1 MSIFKCKMCG
11 GTIEFN
17 PGDTVGVCD
26 SCGTKQT
33 LPRLDDDRRANLYDR
48 ANHFRRNND
57 FDKAAGIYEQ
67 ILNEDNTDAE
77 AYWSLVLC
85 HYGIEYVED
94 PQSHKRIPTV
104 NRAQF
109 TSVFDDDNYKSALH
123 YADGYQKELYE
134 DEAKA
139 INEIQKGILAIS
151 QKEEPFDVFICYKET
166 DNSGRRTQDSVLAN
180 DLYHQ
185 LTQEGFKVFFSRITL
200 EDKLGT
206 AYEPYIFAALNSAK
220 VMVVLGTKPEYFNA
234 VWVKNEWSRYLSLV
248 KNSNGKKMLIPA
260 YKDMDPYD
268 LPEEF
273 SHLQAQDM
281 SKLGFMQDL
290 IRGIKKIVSAG
301 ASKAEVKETVA
312 VGGNANE
319 ESLLK
324 RAFMF
329 LEDGDW
335 DSADEYCEKV
345 LDIDPENA
353 RAYLGKLMAECR
365 ACRMEDLQNCEQ
377 PFDGSGNYNK
387 ILRFAEPKLIET
399 LKGYIAHINERN
411 ENARLTGIYNRA
423 VSAMNEANSE
433 NGYKAAAEIF
443 KTVPGFKDAD
453 SLVEK
458 CLDNA
463 ETCRKDA
470 LYNSARSQMSQN
482 TISSYESA
490 IRMFESI
497 SGWKDADE
505 QIYACQKKIEELK
518 AKEEAERLE
527 AERKAEAERLERE
540 RKAEEH
546 RIAVEKRKKK
556 AKKVF
561 AIGTPI
567 VCACI
572 AFVLVLITV
581 IMPKQKYNQAMELI
595 SSGDYDSAY
604 ALLEEIGDK
613 ETIASNKY
621 DRAIKYIDSGDYK
634 TACILLNGL
643 SYRDSAEKLKSAK
656 QAQIKN
662 AKVGDIV
669 YFGTYEQD
677 NDTSNGKENI
687 EWRVLAKENSRV
699 LVISDKALDCQ
710 PYNSSYTEEVTW
722 ENCSL
727 RKWLN
732 GTFLNKAFSTEEQ
745 AQIQN
750 TTVSADNNPQYST
763 NPGNATTDKVFL
775 LSINEVEK
783 YFNSD
788 EARKCAPTAYAKAQ
802 GASTSDTF
810 KTPSG
815 AATCWWWLRS
825 PGDDQSSAA
834 YVYFG
839 GDVFEL
845 GNYVFSGLNAVR
857 PAMWI
862 TIDG

>member
-33 LPRLDDDRRANLYDR
+33 LPTTSDEIITNLHNRANTLR
-48 ANHFRRNND
+48 LKCE
-57 FDKAAGIYEQ
+57 FDKAEEIYNK
-67 ILNEDNTDAE
+67 ILEKNPDDAE
-77 AYWSLVLC
+77 AHWGIILC
-85 HYGIEYVED
+85 KYGIEYVED
-94 PQSHKRIPTV
+94 PKTYNRVPTCHRTSFDAILADEDYKAALA
-104 NRAQF
+104 NGDGAQR
-109 TSVFDDDNYKSALH
+109 
-123 YADGYQKELYE
+123 ELYE
-134 DEAKA
+134 EEAKK
-139 INEIQKGILAIS
+139 IDRIQKDILSIVHNE
-151 QKEEPFDVFICYKET
+151 KPFDVFICYKET
-166 DNSGRRTQDSVLAN
+166 DENGNRTQDSVIAN
-180 DLYHQ
+180 DIYHQ
-185 LTQEGFKVFFSRITL
+185 LTQEGFKVFYAAITL
-200 EDKLGT
+200 EDKVGQE
-206 AYEPYIFAALNSAK
+206 YEPYIFAALNSAK
-220 VMVVLGTKPEYFNA
+220 VMLVVGSKPEYFTA
-234 VWVKNEWSRYLSLV
+234 VWVKNEWSRFLKLIKTDRSKL
-248 KNSNGKKMLIPA
+248 LIPCYRNMDA
-260 YKDMDPYD
+260 YE

-273 SHLQAQDM
+273 AHLQAQDM
-281 SKLGFMQDL
+281 SKIGFINDL
-290 IRGIKKIVSAG
+290 VRGIRKVVADTDSQEKTVRES
-301 ASKAEVKETVA
+301 VA
-312 VGGNANE
+312 VNSGNANE

-335 DSADEYCEKV
+335 SAADEYCEKV

-365 ACRMEDLQNCEQ
+365 ACRMEDLQNCRQ
-377 PFDGSGNYNK
+377 PFDGNGNYNK

-463 ETCRKDA
+463 EICRKDA

-490 IRMFESI
+490 IRMLESI

-505 QIYACQKKIEELK
+505 QINTCQLKIKELK
-518 AKEEAERLE
+518 LE
-527 AERKAEAERLERE
+527 DE
-540 RKAEEH
+540 RKAEER
-546 RIAVEKRKKK
+546 RIAAEKAKKK

-561 AIGTPI
+561 IAIASVAC
-567 VCACI
+567 VCAV
-572 AFVLVLITV
+572 FLILLKTV
-581 IMPKQKYNQAMELI
+581 IIPKQRI
-595 SSGDYDSAY
+595 
-604 ALLEEIGDK
+604 
-613 ETIASNKY
+613 NK
-621 DRAIKYIDSGDYK
+621 IK
-634 TACILLNGL
+634 TAN
-643 SYRDSAEKLKSAK
+643 
-656 QAQIKN
+656 
-662 AKVGDIV
+662 VGDIIV
-669 YFGTYEQD
+669 FGTYEQD
-677 NDTSNGKENI
+677 NNISNGKENI
-687 EWRVLAKENSRV
+687 KWLVLAKENNRV
-699 LVISDKALDCQ
+699 LVISDKALDCK
-710 PYNSSYTEEVTW
+710 PYNQIWDYVTW
-722 ENCSL
+722 ETCSL

-732 GTFLNKAFSTEEQ
+732 NDFINAAFSDDEKAMIPTV
-745 AQIQN
+745 
-750 TTVSADNNPQYST
+750 TVSADKNPKYNT
-763 NPGNATTDKVFL
+763 NPGNATKDKVFL
-775 LSINEVEK
+775 LSIVETEK
-783 YFNSD
+783 YFTSA
-788 EARKCAPTAYAKAQ
+788 EARECILTEYAISN
-802 GASTSDTF
+802 GAWTSDSYTEGG
-810 KTPSG
+810 K
-815 AATCWWWLRS
+815 ATCWWWLRS

>member
-11 GTIEFN
+11 GTIEFEQ
-17 PGDTVGVCD
+17 GATVGVCD

-33 LPRLDDDRRANLYDR
+33 LPRLDDDRKANLYDR

-94 PQSHKRIPTV
+94 PQSRKRIPTV

-109 TSVFDDDNYKSALH
+109 TSIFDDDNYKSALH

-312 VGGNANE
+312 VGGNVNVE
-319 ESLLK
+319 PLLE

-335 DSADEYCEKV
+335 GEANEYCEKV
-345 LDIDPENA
+345 LDQDPKNA

-365 ACRMEDLQNCEQ
+365 ACRMEDLQNCRQ
-377 PFDGSGNYNK
+377 PFDGNGNYNK
-387 ILRFAEPKLIET
+387 ILRFADPKLIET

-411 ENARLTGIYNRA
+411 ENARLTGIYDSA

-453 SLVEK
+453 FLVEK

-463 ETCRKDA
+463 EICRKDA
-470 LYNSARSQMSQN
+470 LYNSARSQMNQN

-490 IRMFESI
+490 IRMLENI
-497 SGWKDADE
+497 PGWKDADE
-505 QIYACQKKIEELK
+505 QIYACKKKIEELK
-518 AKEEAERLE
+518 AKQEAERLE

-540 RKAEEH
+540 RKEEEH

-561 AIGTPI
+561 IAIASVAC
-567 VCACI
+567 VCAV
-572 AFVLVLITV
+572 FLILLKTV
-581 IMPKQKYNQAMELI
+581 IIPKQRI
-595 SSGDYDSAY
+595 
-604 ALLEEIGDK
+604 
-613 ETIASNKY
+613 NK
-621 DRAIKYIDSGDYK
+621 IK
-634 TACILLNGL
+634 TAN
-643 SYRDSAEKLKSAK
+643 
-656 QAQIKN
+656 
-662 AKVGDIV
+662 VGDIIV
-669 YFGTYEQD
+669 FGAYEQD
-677 NDTSNGKENI
+677 NNTSNGKEDI
-687 EWRVLAKENSRV
+687 EWLVLAKEDNKI
-699 LVISDKALDCQ
+699 LVISDKALDCK
-710 PYNSSYTEEVTW
+710 PYNQSRDYVTW
-722 ENCSL
+722 ETCSL
-727 RKWLN
+727 RNWLN
-732 GTFLNKAFSTEEQ
+732 NDFINAAFTAEER
-745 AQIQN
+745 AMIP
-750 TTVSADNNPQYST
+750 TVTVSADMNPEYNT
-763 NPGNATTDKVFL
+763 NPGNATKDKVFL
-775 LSINEVEK
+775 LSIVEAEK
-783 YFNSD
+783 YFTSD
-788 EARKCAPTAYAKAQ
+788 EARKCVPTEYAISN
-802 GASTSDTF
+802 GASTSDSYT
-810 KTPSG
+810 KG
-815 AATCWWWLRS
+815 GKATCLWWLRS
-825 PGDDQSSAA
+825 PGFDQFIAA
-834 YVYFG
+834 YVNYFG
-839 GDVFEL
+839 PVLRYGRSV
-845 GNYVFSGLNAVR
+845 GNVSNSVR